1 MEDGN
6 ILLILKKLKY
16 EKGLQRPKSPC
27 LSSAGEKSLERMFQ
41 QPWETEATEEMI

>member
-6 ILLILKKLKY
+6 ILLILKMLRY
-16 EKGLQRPKSPC
+16 EKGVQGQRSPC

-41 QPWETEATEEMI
+41 QHWEREATAEMI